1 MHLKHRQLRKLD
13 TETLFGISLILGNPR
28 IQTKANFVEE
38 LSGVKINKSQ
48 QAQIKNLV
56 ALNKQNF
63 KKDDL
68 ILANGYYIAN
78 RGLVSFPAYD
88 LQCKILTVNNKTVY
102 ARVQKIINHSPL
114 SPVLLSTIEIPI
126 SKCRKA

>member
-78 RGLVSFPAYD
+78 RGLVSFPGYD

-102 ARVQKIINHSPL
+102 ARVQKIINHSTL